1 MKSSINLNSNLSII
15 TKTMERIDR
24 SLSTKV
30 LQSLSANQIANLK
43 AMNAKLKQKALVSQ
57 NDANKENMHQQFVR
71 EPKEHKAIRRQGH
84 EPYLPSILKHLR
96 LTATRNTARSDPF
109 DSQSEINRRM
119 RGILFNW
126 LLEIQF
132 KFELKSRTI
141 FLAANIFDRFLE
153 HEQVGRDQLQLIGI
167 TCFWIA
173 SKYEDIYPPELKEL
187 VHLCDQL
194 YTSDDIINCETAV
207 LAHLNFDFVFV
218 SMLDAAELT
227 FKLRGGEDK
236 RIDEATRLV
245 LHIFVFHS
253 CTSSFGAFAVA
264 EFARYMG
271 MRILGM
277 SQCDR
282 GQLSDEQM
290 ESMES
295 EFGVLVEAMKKDQL
309 VALELKFKSLF
320 FKLLYSAFN

>member
-1 MKSSINLNSNLSII
+1 
-15 TKTMERIDR
+15 MERIDR
-24 SLSTKV
+24 SLSSKV

-43 AMNAKLKQKALVSQ
+43 AMNAKFKQKALVNV

-71 EPKEHKAIRRQGH
+71 EPKEHKVVRRQGH
-84 EPYLPSILKHLR
+84 EPYLSSILKHLR
-96 LTATRNTARSDPF
+96 LTAVKNTAHSDPF
-109 DSQSEINRRM
+109 ETQTEVNRRM
-119 RGILFNW
+119 RCILFNW

-153 HEQVGRDQLQLIGI
+153 REQVTRDQLQLIGI

-194 YTSDDIINCETAV
+194 YTSEDIINCETAI

-218 SMLDAAELT
+218 SSLDAAELT
-227 FKLRGGEDK
+227 FKLRGGDDK
-236 RIDEATRLV
+236 KVDEATRLV

-253 CTSSFGAFAVA
+253 CTSSFGAFAIA
-264 EFARYMG
+264 EFARFMG

-277 SQCDR
+277 TQCDR
-282 GQLSDEQM
+282 GQLTEEQIRTM
-290 ESMES
+290 EE
-295 EFGVLVEAMKKDQL
+295 EFVSLVDAMKKDQL